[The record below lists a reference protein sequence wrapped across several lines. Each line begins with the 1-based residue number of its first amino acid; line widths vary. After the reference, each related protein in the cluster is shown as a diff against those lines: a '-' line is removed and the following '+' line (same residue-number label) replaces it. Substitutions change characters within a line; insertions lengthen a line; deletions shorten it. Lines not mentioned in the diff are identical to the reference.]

1 MPIQAT
7 FTADVSSL
15 RKNLETASTAITGL
29 KRTSTQVNADLRR
42 FGNDFSGFTL
52 IRRAETMAKAIK
64 DIGGAAVLSDANLK
78 RVNATVSEAIAQYGR
93 LGQTAPAAMRALHGE
108 VAQLV
113 KAQQALTAAPTGI
126 QGGALGSLLGKGA
139 AIGAGAGLAVGGL
152 QAIGAGI
159 RQIAEDGARLSALG
173 RAFEQLQ
180 GGSVRAADSIEVA
193 RKATRGLVA
202 DADLMQAANKAT
214 LLGLDAMGIDFG
226 ELADVAT
233 KLGRAMGMDATKS
246 VDDLT
251 TALSRQSPQILDNL
265 GIRVDLVA
273 ANEQY
278 AASLGKSASALTE
291 EERKLAFATAAME
304 AARAKAADLGDISLT
319 AADNIGRIGNALR
332 GLGADAASALNQAEP
347 LVRAL
352 EKWADIADR
361 LRSGGRVSFADMQQ
375 NAMDRFWSDG
385 NLGAGALGALMWA
398 TAGTEGRE
406 SIAAARERRARGVGA
421 ESDLARAAA
430 LQGQLDQWRA
440 SMSGA
445 DAVAEFSALLRAGS
459 VSTPGASATSK
470 TATAELAEARRALAA
485 LTQQQRESIAAAKE
499 LGQSNREA
507 AASAG
512 TSEAVV
518 KLWERQGQVAK
529 QGTAEAERWR
539 AEVEKLTGVTIIR
552 DAERLAQQ
560 LDEVR
565 QSSGAIPSAKVDELT
580 RSLMAARDMAQQ
592 TGQAISQGVS
602 EEIEKLVRTPEYRRA
617 FSTYNGSFNRLLA
630 TGETT
635 GGYAVSSFA
644 GYAGSDLLSRTY
656 GTPGTWL
663 PSSNPLSATMSAAPV
678 VRSYFETQTK
688 ATKDWAEALRS
699 VSQAFGTLSQITG
712 GLDPVSRLLGT
723 ATGGISAGQS
733 LAKVFGL
740 SGRQGGALTAALAGG
755 SVGLQLGSMTTNPY
769 AGAGMGALGGA
780 ATGYMA
786 AIAMGAKMGSAGGF
800 VGAGIGAGIGALGG
814 IYSAQKNKQAQYGAK
829 DAGMAQI
836 LAQYDGSLDTLL
848 KTVTDL
854 GLNGQKFLQGW
865 YGDAKAF
872 TAQTQLLTSA
882 LAKEEAQVKAL
893 AKSFEGVSA
902 AQGVLSRDQIAQ
914 IVGTRQG
921 GPGQDAVLE
930 FVNAQRGAAESGLQ
944 RAIDALLRRASLTD
958 AEIEALTKDIRDEKD
973 RERKIEEALK
983 AKAGET
989 LQTFGL
995 GIQAAG
1001 AGLMAAFSAAVEAGE
1016 SALSVLRR
1024 MQPSIDALKTIYDRA
1039 GVQPGAG
1046 FGQLSLYQDIASGA
1060 SGDAL
1065 EVASGLGQALAGF
1078 QNSAL
1083 LSPELFQELANGIG
1097 QAYGEMERLGKGGL
1111 DAARLMQPALQAI
1124 WQLAQDDPGLLDM
1137 LDDQTRALLDFA
1149 TQSGLVGDK
1158 FRPAIDRMVDALDRL
1173 ITKFDEYLQRLGA
1186 ASNATLPAPQVGVGD
1201 SSNANGGEYGETPG
1215 FDGGTGGLRN
1225 FGRESLVRLH
1235 GREAVLTEGQ
1245 YHALNAA
1252 ARLNLSH
1259 TPVSAGMP
1267 IRIESTTILNGRKV
1281 GLSVQEVT
1289 PTLHRMYGAAA

>member
-15 RKNLETASTAITGL
+15 RRNLETASTAITGL

-42 FGNDFSGFTL
+42 FGNDFSGVTL

-152 QAIGAGI
+152 QAVGAGI
-159 RQIAEDGARLSALG
+159 RQIAEEGARLSALG

-214 LLGLDAMGIDFG
+214 LLGLDAMGIDFS

-265 GIRVDLVA
+265 GLKVDLTAAHEAYAA
-273 ANEQY
+273 AN
-278 AASLGKSASALTE
+278 KKTVDALTE
-291 EERKLAFATAAME
+291 EEKKLAFAAAAMD
-304 AARAKAADLGDISLT
+304 AAREKSQQLGDVSLNT
-319 AADNIGRIGNALR
+319 ADNITRVTTSLSDMAAGLAAALNESSLLTSITGSLADTLDNTR
-332 GLGADAASALNQAEP
+332 KLAADAAREEALFAENQRDATGSTTNYVTALEALL
-347 LVRAL
+347 LVRIKLARAL
-352 EKWADIADR
+352 RENYFEGDLRRNPGLLGDTLDGLGVPVPGGPFNRLDAASRKYHVDAMSGDAQQERIAQEKK
-361 LRSGGRVSFADMQQ
+361 VQE
-375 NAMDRFWSDG
+375 
-385 NLGAGALGALMWA
+385 AL
-398 TAGTEGRE
+398 
-406 SIAAARERRARGVGA
+406 AREREAAHRKAIDAAKKHQA
-421 ESDLARAAA
+421 EIDA
-430 LQGQLDQWRA
+430 LTGKDVIANAMKVA
-440 SMSGA
+440 SQ
-445 DAVAEFSALLRAGS
+445 
-459 VSTPGASATSK
+459 
-470 TATAELAEARRALAA
+470 LAEIENAGAR
-485 LTQQQRESIAAAKE
+485 IP
-499 LGQSNREA
+499 EA
-507 AASAG
+507 GVA
-512 TSEAVV
+512 TLV
-518 KLWERQGQVAK
+518 KQLRDAETVAK
-529 QGTAEAERWR
+529 Q
-539 AEVEKLTGVTIIR
+539 
-552 DAERLAQQ
+552 
-560 LDEVR
+560 
-565 QSSGAIPSAKVDELT
+565 
-580 RSLMAARDMAQQ
+580 
-592 TGQAISQGVS
+592 TGQTLDR
-602 EEIEKLVRTPEYRRA
+602 EITQRLQRLMTSDAYRIQ
-617 FSTYNGSFNRLLA
+617 SKT
-630 TGETT
+630 
-635 GGYAVSSFA
+635 
-644 GYAGSDLLSRTY
+644 
-656 GTPGTWL
+656 
-663 PSSNPLSATMSAAPV
+663 PLSMTGLAP
-678 VRSYFETQTK
+678 
-688 ATKDWAEALRS
+688 A
-699 VSQAFGTLSQITG
+699 ITG
-712 GLDPVSRLLGT
+712 GAAGQAVGGLLAGASHYDFGGMPLSLVPQLRDGSTEIAKIRSQTALWKLDMSGVLQSFSQLAQVAGGLEGTVSAIGSVIGGMQVGSSIMAGLQVQQRDKFGNLRFDAQGNPIMGNSRIGT
-723 ATGGISAGQS
+723 AAAVGMS
-733 LAKVFGL
+733 
-740 SGRQGGALTAALAGG
+740 ALTT
-755 SVGLQLGSMTTNPY
+755 GLQLGSLTDHRGAAALMGGVGGGVSAGMT
-769 AGAGMGALGGA
+769 AGAAWGSKAGWYGA
-780 ATGYMA
+780 A
-786 AIAMGAKMGSAGGF
+786 
-800 VGAGIGAGIGALGG
+800 IGAGIGALGG
-814 IYSAQKNKQAQYGAK
+814 LYSAQKNKQAQYAAK

-882 LAKEEAQVKAL
+882 LAKEEAQVKSL